1 MQWSHAWENRP
12 DMRLGRWE
20 ELLAPL
26 DGIAAVAFWVAGVL
40 VLHGPA
46 NQPDMDASP
55 ARALAFFKTE
65 ENAILVGTFLYMIG
79 TLFFLWFLGLVR
91 TRLVEAEGGSH
102 RLSSIAFAG
111 GVAAAI
117 SLLAMPA
124 VHATG
129 AINSDNLSPDAAQ
142 VYLGIN
148 VAFFY
153 AAEFATAVFL
163 LAVGLICLRGQPFP
177 RWLGNSSIVFAV
189 LLVIPPIG
197 WAVLLWGFPLW
208 LIVLSVLL
216 WTRARSDSRPGP
228 EHRTP

>member
-1 MQWSHAWENRP
+1 MSLA
-12 DMRLGRWE
+12 RWE
-20 ELLAPL
+20 ERLAPL
-26 DGIAAVAFWVAGVL
+26 DGIVAVGFWVAGVL
-40 VLHGPA
+40 VLQGPA
-46 NQPDMDASP
+46 NQPDMDAPP
-55 ARALAFFKTE
+55 ARALLFFTAE
-65 ENAILVGTFLYMIG
+65 ANAILVGTFLYMIG

-102 RLSSIAFAG
+102 RLSSISFAG

-129 AINSDNLSPDAAQ
+129 AINNDNLSADAAQ

-148 VAFFY
+148 IAFFY

-163 LAVGLICLRGQPFP
+163 LALGLVTLRGQPFP
-177 RWLGNSSIVFAV
+177 RWLGTVSIVYAV
-189 LLVIPPIG
+189 ILVIPPIG

-208 LIVLSVLL
+208 LIVVSLIL
-216 WTRARSDSRPGP
+216 WTRSRSDSRPGP